1 MGASGYS
8 TAPQENVDV
17 FEVSVSPFAGD
28 KVLVTEIG
36 SDLSTDWVSVAD
48 YFMLP
53 LVTVMVYIPISGD
66 SGMRIQK
73 SLNWG

>member
-8 TAPQENVDV
+8 TAPQENVGV

-28 KVLVTEIG
+28 KVLVSAIG

-48 YFMLP
+48 PFMLP
-53 LVTVMVYIPISGD
+53 LVTVMVFLPISGD
-66 SGMRIQK
+66 PGIPIQK
-73 SLNWG
+73 ALN